1 MHDDELWTDNN
12 DSFDHKTCQYCGK
25 NKLICTCVTGLKNDK
40 KNEETEQV
48 FWGKKRIFI
57 VCSVVMIISR
67 RGKHRIALWKAPFC
81 FTESSRAQRGK
92 HEN

>member
-57 VCSVVMIISR
+57 VCSVVILFL
-67 RGKHRIALWKAPFC
+67 IAVLFFVWFS
-81 FTESSRAQRGK
+81 F
-92 HEN
+92 NFNI